1 MKLNIKLT
9 NEDFYVFQVLNEELI
24 NPVVYDKF
32 EVKFL
37 RLVFKFFILLI
48 VSLFIFIFFKNDSS
62 LLNYLILLVALLL
75 GLLPKVNSIF

>member
-9 NEDFYVFQVLNEELI
+9 NEDFYVFQVLNENLM

-37 RLVFKFFILLI
+37 RLVDFFHK
-48 VSLFIFIFFKNDSS
+48 SFFTQLQVINSS
-62 LLNYLILLVALLL
+62 N
-75 GLLPKVNSIF
+75 